1 MLSGTPSS
9 QSTIGIGSSF
19 FQVGIRTS
27 NLNEGSGSFETT
39 KGVSMRKVIP
49 GVAVALMLS
58 GLCGVAYAQKSF
70 RYNCDDGTRLIVV
83 FAGMKS
89 RASYDRRAHGRAA
102 DRDVRIG
109 SRYADATMTFWIKGD
124 SAMLTRGAVTT
135 ECHTR

>member
-19 FQVGIRTS
+19 LQVGIRTS
-27 NLNEGSGSFETT
+27 NLNKGSGWFETT

-58 GLCGVAYAQKSF
+58 GLCGLAYAQKSF
-70 RYNCDDGTRLIVV
+70 RYNCDDGTQLIVV
-83 FAGMKS
+83 FAGMK
-89 RASYDRRAHGRAA
+89 AA
-102 DRDVRIG
+102 RLTIGARTVVLPIAMSGSG